1 MVKGLKIS
9 LLTIIIIFLVA
20 FMFALIKNDFK
31 FNTSSKLIYDETYSL
46 NDVKDFNIDVKSQD
60 IKILSSNDDSIS
72 VKVYAKS
79 KKNID
84 LYKDEDNNIVINKEK
99 GKGSI
104 CVGFCFGNYN
114 VIKIYLPK
122 DYDGKFN
129 IKSKSGDITS
139 DIDNYL
145 AFNVKLTSGDI
156 DIKNIKSLV
165 GRTTSG
171 DIEIKDL
178 SSYIDFK
185 TTSGDIEIDNF
196 DIQRDSSITV
206 TSGDVDIDH
215 IENVYVSSSVKSG
228 DVKVKNNDRYAPY
241 ELKIQTTSGDITVN

>member
-1 MVKGLKIS
+1 MELAEI
-9 LLTIIIIFLVA
+9 
-20 FMFALIKNDFK
+20 
-31 FNTSSKLIYDETYSL
+31 
-46 NDVKDFNIDVKSQD
+46 
-60 IKILSSNDDSIS
+60 SSNDDSIS

-84 LYKDEDNNIVINKEK
+84 LYKDEDNNIVINQEK
-99 GKGSI
+99 RKGSI

-196 DIQRDSSITV
+196 DIQRGIGIGCMDIPCYPLGRVRIFSCQNSPTAVHMRNSFSNIHHGRHRLQRYTTYILVQASCQPRMYEERRLSIR
-206 TSGDVDIDH
+206 
-215 IENVYVSSSVKSG
+215 
-228 DVKVKNNDRYAPY
+228 RYRKQYRIGSHDCWGLPPW
-241 ELKIQTTSGDITVN
+241 